1 MVYKSKLPSFEE
13 PKTGIIQFIFSNKN
27 ETPENK
33 PLLIDAL
40 DNRSITY
47 AQLKDLVLR
56 FGAGLQD
63 VCDFKTDDV
72 LALYAPNQVIII
84 KKPSPHQKEKERGK
98 KDSNVCFFSTIT
110 LSLFSVL
117 LLLVKYIL

>member
-27 ETPENK
+27 KTPEDK

-84 KKPSPHQKEKERGK
+84 PHQEERGK
-98 KDSNVCFFSTIT
+98 KNSNVCLFLVQLLYPSSRFSCR
-110 LSLFSVL
+110 
-117 LLLVKYIL
+117 